1 MADDGYDKLKIVGR
15 HIPDDNSGP
24 FNSMAEAVARGH
36 DTLNPTTG
44 VYQIGVVLDGGF
56 VPIYEDHAAHF
67 YAVRDAD
74 KKANESKGE
83 SSAKS

>member
-1 MADDGYDKLKIVGR
+1 MAKNDYDTLKLVGR
-15 HIPDDNSGP
+15 HVPDENSGP

-44 VYQIGVVLDGGF
+44 YYQIGVVLDGGF
-56 VPIYEDHAAHF
+56 VPIYEDHASHF

-74 KKANESKGE
+74 KKANESKDE
-83 SSAKS
+83 SDSSD